1 MPQFWVSTFDFDIG
15 LQLQFVDNFC
25 TFVCIDW
32 SLNWIPHCC
41 MAMGCWVVLLF
52 VGWVVLGA
60 SWQPC
65 MLAIHVTVSYIYVDS
80 PQETVYWLALP
91 SLLRYIDIQD
101 RACNIKPKQSYKKR
115 EKIMSII
122 LRQTPV
128 ITRVLLSVREKILF
142 LASNNVLYWNSYK
155 Y

>member
-1 MPQFWVSTFDFDIG
+1 MAALHACNT
-15 LQLQFVDNFC
+15 
-25 TFVCIDW
+25 
-32 SLNWIPHCC
+32 C
-41 MAMGCWVVLLF
+41 MC
-52 VGWVVLGA
+52 
-60 SWQPC
+60 
-65 MLAIHVTVSYIYVDS
+65 HIYVDS

-101 RACNIKPKQSYKKR
+101 RACNIKPKQSSKKR

-122 LRQTPV
+122 LRQTVV
-128 ITRVLLSVREKILF
+128 IDLVPLSVQKKILF

>member
-1 MPQFWVSTFDFDIG
+1 
-15 LQLQFVDNFC
+15 
-25 TFVCIDW
+25 
-32 SLNWIPHCC
+32 
-41 MAMGCWVVLLF
+41 
-52 VGWVVLGA
+52 
-60 SWQPC
+60 
-65 MLAIHVTVSYIYVDS
+65 MLAIHVSHVDS

-101 RACNIKPKQSYKKR
+101 RACNIKPKQSSKKR
-115 EKIMSII
+115 EKIMSIT

-128 ITRVLLSVREKILF
+128 IAVLEKILF